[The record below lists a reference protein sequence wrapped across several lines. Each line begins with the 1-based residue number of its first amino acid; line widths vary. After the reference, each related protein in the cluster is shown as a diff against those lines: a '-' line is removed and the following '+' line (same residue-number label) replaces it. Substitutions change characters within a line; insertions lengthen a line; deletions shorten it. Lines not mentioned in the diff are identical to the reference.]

1 MQRRE
6 FLRLLGGT
14 TITEVVLPKSARAEA
29 STNRPTLAVLGAVTR
44 QEFPPSFMEGLRALG
59 YAENGNVGVA
69 YRFADGRLEMLPTLA
84 EELILLSPKVIMA
97 ATTPAAVAAR
107 RLTQTIPIVCPLL
120 EHPIELGLIA
130 SMPRPGGNVTGLVSR
145 IDDLVGKQLELAS
158 ELIPALVKVGL
169 IAGVTSDVSIE
180 RQEVEI
186 AGKRLGIEL
195 VSADVREPNDLEAAF
210 QLLSN
215 KHVQAVAILPDAM
228 LFQERRRVAALA
240 ATAHLP
246 DVYGFRDHVDAGG
259 LISYGVN
266 YPENFRG
273 AAAYVVKIL
282 KGAKPADLPVEFPIK
297 LELVINL
304 RTARALGLEIP
315 ATLVARAD
323 EVIE

>member
-1 MQRRE
+1 MQKRE
-6 FLRLLGGT
+6 LLRLVGGT
-14 TITEVVLPKSARAEA
+14 IITEVVLPKLVHAET
-29 STNRPTLAVLGAVTR
+29 STNRPILAVLGAITR
-44 QEFPPSFMEGLRALG
+44 KEFPPSFMEGLQALG
-59 YAENGNVGVA
+59 YAEHGNIDIA
-69 YRFADGRLEMLPTLA
+69 YRFADGRLELLPTLA

-97 ATTPAAVAAR
+97 AITPAAVAAK

-130 SMPRPGGNVTGLVSR
+130 SMSRPGHNVTGLVSR
-145 IDDLVGKQLELAS
+145 IDDLAGKQLELAS
-158 ELIPALVKVGL
+158 QLIPRLLTVGL
-169 IAGVTSDVSIE
+169 IAGVTGSID

-215 KHVQAVAILPDAM
+215 KHVHAVAILPDAM

-240 ATAHLP
+240 ATARLP
-246 DVYGFRDHVDAGG
+246 AVYAFRDHVDAGG

-266 YPENFRG
+266 YPENFRR

-282 KGAKPADLPVEFPIK
+282 KGAEPADLPVEFPVK

-315 ATLVARAD
+315 ATLLARAD